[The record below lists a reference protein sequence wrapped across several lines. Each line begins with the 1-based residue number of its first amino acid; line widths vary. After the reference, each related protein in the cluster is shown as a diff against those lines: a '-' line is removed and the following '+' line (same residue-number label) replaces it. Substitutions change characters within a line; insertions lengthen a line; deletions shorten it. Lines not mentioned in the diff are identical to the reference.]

1 MQLALETTVV
11 LLCRVGTHFC
21 ALPIEHVSETMRP
34 LSVVPLAGT
43 PAFVFGLSI
52 IRGSPVPVIDAGQLV
67 GVTGQRR
74 PARFVT
80 IKVNKRSLALAVD
93 AVVGIRTLASDSL
106 RTLDPLLQ
114 ETGAG
119 AVAAIGV
126 LDAEL
131 LAVLQSARIVS
142 DSVWKV
148 IEANEA
154 HPQC

>member
-80 IKVNKRSLALAVD
+80 IKVNRRSHIRASGDDRHSRNQYKASAIPLAPHHNSPSRV
-93 AVVGIRTLASDSL
+93 L
-106 RTLDPLLQ
+106 RLGVRRPQHHRPLRQRRPLL
-114 ETGAG
+114 
-119 AVAAIGV
+119 
-126 LDAEL
+126 
-131 LAVLQSARIVS
+131 R
-142 DSVWKV
+142 
-148 IEANEA
+148 
-154 HPQC
+154 QCC